1 MPVKIL
7 ISDPLAE
14 EGVEILKKER
24 HFKVDVKPKLPPE
37 ELKKIISS
45 YDAIIV
51 RSQTKVTKDV
61 IKHGKLL
68 KFIARAGV
76 GLDNVDVNEASK
88 RGIIV
93 MNAPGGNTISTA
105 EHTLSLILALSR
117 NIPQADSSL
126 KKGEWNRKKFMG
138 VELYGKTLG
147 IIGLGRI
154 GAEVARRALSFK
166 MKVIA
171 YDPFLIQ
178 ERATSLGV
186 ESVNLE
192 ALFRKSDFI
201 TVHTPLT
208 KETRHIIGE
217 KNLRKVKKGVRII
230 NCARGGIVDEKA
242 LAKAIEDGRVAG
254 AALDVYESE
263 PPGQTRLIGMARAI
277 TTPHLGA
284 STEEAQVN
292 VAIDVAEAL
301 KDALMNNGIRNAVN
315 APSIEPELLEV
326 IKPYLDLAEK
336 IGKMHAQLA
345 EGSVSKVTIR
355 YVGDIGKYNLNHITR
370 SIIKGLLEPILE
382 ENVNYVNALVIAR
395 ERGIKITEEKTEK
408 IEDFANLMYVKV
420 ESGRTKNFIMGT
432 LFTKVD
438 PRIVK
443 INEFYVD
450 AVPEGHML
458 LIYNI
463 DKPGIVGQIGSI
475 LGKNHINIAGMT
487 FGRLKPGGKAITLLN
502 VDSEVSE
509 AVLNKIRKA
518 RYIKGVKHI
527 KL

>member
-1 MPVKIL
+1 MPIKIL
-7 ISDPLAE
+7 ISDPLSE
-14 EGVEILKKER
+14 KGIEILKKEKNFR
-24 HFKVDVKPKLPPE
+24 VDVKTKLPPD
-37 ELKKIISS
+37 ELKKIIGD
-45 YDAIIV
+45 YDALIV

-61 IKHGKLL
+61 IKHAGRL

-88 RGIIV
+88 RGITV
-93 MNAPGGNTISTA
+93 MNAPGGNTVSTA
-105 EHTLSLILALSR
+105 EHTFSLILALSR
-117 NIPQADSSL
+117 NIPQADASL

-138 VELYGKTLG
+138 VELCGKTLG

-171 YDPFLIQ
+171 YDPFLI
-178 ERATSLGV
+178 EEKASTLGV
-186 ESVNLE
+186 ESVKLDT
-192 ALFRKSDFI
+192 LFKKSNFI

-208 KETRHIIGE
+208 NQTRHIIGE
-217 KNLRKVKKGVRII
+217 ENLKKMKKGVRIV

-242 LAKAIEDGRVAG
+242 LVRAIESGHVAG

-263 PPGQTRLIGMARAI
+263 PPGRARIVGMDKVV

-292 VAIDVAEAL
+292 VAVDVAEAL
-301 KDALMNNGIRNAVN
+301 RDALRNKGIKNAVN
-315 APSIEPELLEV
+315 APSIEPALLEV
-326 IKPYLDLAEK
+326 IKPYLNLAEK

-345 EGSVSKVTIR
+345 QGSINKVTIR

-370 SIIKGLLEPILE
+370 SIVKGLLEPILE
-382 ENVNYVNALVIAR
+382 ENINYVNALVIAS
-395 ERGIKITEEKTEK
+395 ERGIRIIEEKTEK
-408 IEDFANLMYVKV
+408 IENFVNLIYVKV
-420 ESGRTKNFIMGT
+420 ETAGSKNSIMGT

-450 AVPEGHML
+450 AVPEGHMIV
-458 LIYNI
+458 IYNT

-475 LGKNHINIAGMT
+475 LGENRINIAGMT
-487 FGRLKPGGKAITLLN
+487 FGRVRRSGKAITLLN
-502 VDSEVSE
+502 VDSAISSNLVD
-509 AVLNKIRKA
+509 KIKKA
-518 RYIKGVKHI
+518 QYIKDVIPI